1 VPHQLS
7 YQYINHSYYF
17 GCYSYRNII
26 ILNFANKLLKMNLLI
41 LEEYNNH
48 ILIIKV
54 YLYFL
59 KLKTILL
66 ILKAKQ
72 VKILSVQKP

>member
-1 VPHQLS
+1 
-7 YQYINHSYYF
+7 
-17 GCYSYRNII
+17 
-26 ILNFANKLLKMNLLI
+26 MNLLI